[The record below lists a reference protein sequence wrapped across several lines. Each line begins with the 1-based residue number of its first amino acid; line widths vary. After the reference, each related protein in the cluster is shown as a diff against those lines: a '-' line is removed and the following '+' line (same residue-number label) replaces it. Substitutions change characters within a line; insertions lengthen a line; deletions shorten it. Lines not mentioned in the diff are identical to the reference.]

1 MGNRHDNIKNEIAY
15 FYTVIKN
22 MDMKE
27 SIKLSKIKDNE
38 VLTDIIQDV
47 YSISDEYFCENSLL
61 DWIELIENPNLHKA
75 IKSLSIKEQTL
86 LSYIFYKEKTQSE
99 VAKIYNISRPAITK
113 MLSKIINKIKFIS
126 RNRLPKIY
134 QKHS

>member
-22 MDMKE
+22 MDMMKN
-27 SIKLSKIKDNE
+27 SIKRSKIKDNE

-47 YSISDEYFCENSLL
+47 YSTSDEYFCENNLL

-86 LSYIFYKEKTQSE
+86 LSYIFYK
-99 VAKIYNISRPAITK
+99 
-113 MLSKIINKIKFIS
+113 
-126 RNRLPKIY
+126 
-134 QKHS
+134 

>member
-1 MGNRHDNIKNEIAY
+1 MKNHRNDIKNEIAY
-15 FYTVIKN
+15 FYKVIKN

-99 VAKIYNISRPAITK
+99 VAKIYNMSQSAISQKLNSI
-113 MLSKIINKIKFIS
+113 MYKIRLFI
-126 RNRLPKIY
+126 LK
-134 QKHS
+134 K

>member
-1 MGNRHDNIKNEIAY
+1 MKNHRNDIKNEIAY
-15 FYTVIKN
+15 FYKVIKN

-27 SIKLSKIKDNE
+27 SIKRSKIKDNE

-47 YSISDEYFCENSLL
+47 YSISDEYFCENNLL

-113 MLSKIINKIKFIS
+113 MLSKIINKIKS
-126 RNRLPKIY
+126 NL
-134 QKHS
+134 

>member
-1 MGNRHDNIKNEIAY
+1 MKNHRDDIKNEIAY
-15 FYTVIKN
+15 FYKVIKN

-99 VAKIYNISRPAITK
+99 VAKIYNMSQSAISQKLNSI
-113 MLSKIINKIKFIS
+113 MYKIRLFI
-126 RNRLPKIY
+126 LK
-134 QKHS
+134 K

>member
-75 IKSLSIKEQTL
+75 IKSLSIKEQTV

-113 MLSKIINKIKFIS
+113 MLSKIINKIKS
-126 RNRLPKIY
+126 NLLK
-134 QKHS
+134 K

>member
-1 MGNRHDNIKNEIAY
+1 MGNHRDNIKNEIAY

-22 MDMKE
+22 MDIKE
-27 SIKLSKIKDNE
+27 SIKRSKIKDNE

-47 YSISDEYFCENSLL
+47 YSISDEYFCENNLL

-99 VAKIYNISRPAITK
+99 VAKIYNMSQSAISQKLNSI
-113 MLSKIINKIKFIS
+113 MYKIRLFI
-126 RNRLPKIY
+126 LK
-134 QKHS
+134 K

>member
-27 SIKLSKIKDNE
+27 SIKRSKIKDNE

-113 MLSKIINKIKFIS
+113 MLSKIINKIKFI
-126 RNRLPKIY
+126 K
-134 QKHS
+134 K

>member
-113 MLSKIINKIKFIS
+113 MLSKIINKIKS
-126 RNRLPKIY
+126 NLLK
-134 QKHS
+134 K

>member
-1 MGNRHDNIKNEIAY
+1 MKNHRNDIKNEIAY

-27 SIKLSKIKDNE
+27 SIKRSKIKDNE

-99 VAKIYNISRPAITK
+99 VAKIYNMSQSAISQKLNSI
-113 MLSKIINKIKFIS
+113 MYKIRLFI
-126 RNRLPKIY
+126 LK
-134 QKHS
+134 K

>member
-27 SIKLSKIKDNE
+27 SIKRSKIKDNE

-47 YSISDEYFCENSLL
+47 YSTSDEYFCENNLL

-75 IKSLSIKEQTL
+75 IKNLSIKEQTL
-86 LSYIFYKEKTQSE
+86 LSYIFYKEKTQIE

-113 MLSKIINKIKFIS
+113 MLSKIINKIKS
-126 RNRLPKIY
+126 NL
-134 QKHS
+134 

>member
-22 MDMKE
+22 MDTKE
-27 SIKLSKIKDNE
+27 SIKRSKIKDNE

-86 LSYIFYKEKTQSE
+86 LSYIFYKEKTQIE

-113 MLSKIINKIKFIS
+113 MLSKIINKIKS
-126 RNRLPKIY
+126 NL
-134 QKHS
+134 

>member
-27 SIKLSKIKDNE
+27 SIKRSKIKDNE
-38 VLTDIIQDV
+38 VLTDIIQDI

-99 VAKIYNISRPAITK
+99 VAKIYNMSQSAISQKLNSI
-113 MLSKIINKIKFIS
+113 MYKIRLFI
-126 RNRLPKIY
+126 LK
-134 QKHS
+134 K

>member
-27 SIKLSKIKDNE
+27 SIKCSKIKDNE

-47 YSISDEYFCENSLL
+47 YSISDEYFCENNLL

-99 VAKIYNISRPAITK
+99 VAKIYNMSQSAISQKLNSI
-113 MLSKIINKIKFIS
+113 MYKIRLFI
-126 RNRLPKIY
+126 LK
-134 QKHS
+134 K